1 MTKGRETAKFGL
13 DALLKAG
20 AEKAQ
25 CAVSLQEKHEM
36 NVDAG
41 EFSLLR
47 TTFDTSVMLVAIKD
61 GKKGTGVANKSDRES
76 LEKAAGDVISMADAS
91 QPDEANDI
99 AEKQPPEVF
108 SRGPTEPDLDKMH
121 FRLREFLETV
131 KTRYPRTVIRQAYV
145 DFSRSTRYF
154 VNSNGVDFETSK
166 GVYNLITIFSSRDGD
181 KVSSFNYT
189 GFAARDLDRPLIDCG
204 SLDTLIRQSGEQVTT
219 QSIKGK
225 FVGDVIFTPDC
236 LVDML
241 GFLVNS
247 VGDGAMI
254 SGTSIYKDSL
264 EKRVTSP
271 LLTLHCKPTSEEIS
285 DGYFVTP
292 DGYKAEDL
300 TLVDRGVLKTYLLSL
315 YGSRKTGKDRSQNA
329 GGGWIIDSG
338 ETPYEEMVKSIK
350 RGILLA
356 RFSGGYPS
364 ANGDF
369 SGIAKN
375 SYLIEDGE
383 IKYPIS
389 ESMVSG
395 NFADMLMNVKAVS
408 KERVD
413 SGRSIFPWVAVS
425 GATISGK

>member
-1 MTKGRETAKFGL
+1 
-13 DALLKAG
+13 
-20 AEKAQ
+20 
-25 CAVSLQEKHEM
+25 M
-36 NVDAG
+36 NVDGRVACSDHIRHQCHAG
-41 EFSLLR
+41 
-47 TTFDTSVMLVAIKD
+47 AIKD
-61 GKKGTGVANKSDRES
+61 GKKGTGVANKSDRS
-76 LEKAAGDVISMADAS
+76 RWKAAGDVISMADAS
-91 QPDEANDI
+91 QRQSERYCGKTA
-99 AEKQPPEVF
+99 ARGV
-108 SRGPTEPDLDKMH
+108 SRGPTEPGLDKMH
-121 FRLREFLETV
+121 FRLILETV
-131 KTRYPRTVIRQAYV
+131 KARYPEPYRRLHV
-145 DFSRSTRYF
+145 DFVEHRCCELQRGRFRDLES
-154 VNSNGVDFETSK
+154 
-166 GVYNLITIFSSRDGD
+166 VYNLITIFSSRDGD

-204 SLDTLIRQSGEQVTT
+204 SLDTLLRQSGEQVTT

-413 SGRSIFPWVAVS
+413 SGRSIFLGSPCQERRFRAS
-425 GATISGK
+425 SAIGRRATVTGPVHRNGGPAFCDRRS